1 MKKLFLSLFVFL
13 VALTI
18 GCQESSITNPP
29 VPDGTQRQGNALNLA
44 NDDIKKP
51 DNIIDLKYE
60 LVDPKRQVQSELV
73 GQVQYNIQIL
83 PNINDIRYFQV
94 KVGLK
99 MFSQL
104 RHLVDKDLSIW
115 EIKGKSEDK
124 LFIAKTGWTPNY
136 LRKTYKVSNRSDIVL
151 SVTYEV
157 RRKVIKVKDVKLYA
171 SKNLIFDVR

>member
-1 MKKLFLSLFVFL
+1 MKKLFLFFVVFL

-29 VPDGTQRQGNALNLA
+29 VPDATQRQGNVQNLA
-44 NDDIKKP
+44 NDESKKS
-51 DNIIDLKYE
+51 DNIIDLNYV
-60 LVDPKRQVQSELV
+60 LVDPKGQVKCELV

-104 RHLVDKDLSIW
+104 RHLVDVDKDLSIW
-115 EIKGKSEDK
+115 EIEGKSEDK
-124 LFIAKTGWTPNY
+124 LYIDNTGLTTPSF
-136 LRKTYKVSNRSDIVL
+136 LRKTYKITNRSDIVL
-151 SVTYEV
+151 RVTYEIGSREV
-157 RRKVIKVKDVKLYA
+157 KVKDIKLNA
-171 SKNLIFDVR
+171 FKN